1 MAATG
6 TKYVDRRCD
15 VLGLEI
21 AIEGVGKQHDFL
33 CFASP
38 ACGGG
43 RERSE
48 AGGGPCKRLG
58 TRGGGRAHRRLRVCG
73 TAPPPP
79 PPPPPA
85 ERGRGPGAAANRPPP
100 RARAPRP
107 ATQTHSPVA
116 PAP

>member
-73 TAPPPP
+73 TGPLPNPPPQAGEGDRSVVAEP
-79 PPPPPA
+79 IRTPA
-85 ERGRGPGAAANRPPP
+85 RQAALCAEASNRL
-100 RARAPRP
+100 R
-107 ATQTHSPVA
+107 
-116 PAP
+116 

>member
-48 AGGGPCKRLG
+48 AGGGPCTRLG

-73 TAPPPP
+73 TGARPPAPPPP
-79 PPPPPA
+79 G
-85 ERGRGPGAAANRPPP
+85 GREAGG
-100 RARAPRP
+100 RARKSRTARD
-107 ATQTHSPVA
+107 
-116 PAP
+116 